1 MAPPNSVQLAQKEGQ
16 ITLAVQAFK
25 AGQFSSKRAC
35 ANTYN
40 IPESTLRRRVKG
52 THARRNTVPINRK
65 LTTTEEST
73 LIEWIL
79 SMDQRG
85 LAPRSDTV
93 RQMASLLL
101 QKRSQD
107 NTLTVGKQWV
117 YNFVRRH
124 QELKSRYN
132 RKYDYQR
139 AKYKDPAII

>member
-1 MAPPNSVQLAQKEGQ
+1 MAPPYNTQLAQKEGR
-16 ITLAVQAFK
+16 IALAMQAYK
-25 AGQFSSKRAC
+25 GGQFSSTKAC
-35 ANTYN
+35 ADTYD
-40 IPESTLRRRVKG
+40 ISDATLRRRVKG
-52 THARRNTVPINRK
+52 IHARCDSVPINRK

-107 NTLTVGKQWV
+107 NTLIVGKQWV

-124 QELKSRYN
+124 DSL
-132 RKYDYQR
+132 
-139 AKYKDPAII
+139 